1 MKTIR
6 DHLFA
11 KLLLSYVA
19 VIAMGAIVLVAAALL
34 MTPRVYQRHM
44 DIGGALI
51 QTTPGQPNI
60 MRNMMTERN
69 RSVSNFRAGLLDA
82 IGWSLLV
89 SGVAA
94 FGISIFFSRQILR
107 PLDKLNEIT
116 RQIANGDY
124 GHRLQVE
131 GGDEFARL
139 AANVNAM
146 SDKLQN
152 VEETRIRMIGDISH
166 ELRTPLTILGGY
178 VEGMADGVVA
188 PSRDNLDLMGRET
201 ARLTRLVGELQ
212 ELSRVES
219 GDSTFHKS
227 PIGLVSLVMEVCRQ
241 LQPLFVDKQVVLD
254 TQPLATQSELVVSA
268 NRDKLTQIFTNL
280 LANAL
285 QYSPAGSR
293 VLVRVIEQDKM
304 AIVDIIDQG
313 VGLQQDDVS
322 KVFERFYRVDRSR
335 ARNGSGSGIGLSIAR
350 ALARQHG
357 GEISASSA
365 GLGKGSTFRVSL
377 PIGSE

>member
-268 NRDKLTQIFTNL
+268 NTDKLTQIFTNL

-313 VGLQQDDVS
+313 VGLLQDDVS

>member
-227 PIGLVSLVMEVCRQ
+227 PIGLLSLVMEVCRQ

-268 NRDKLTQIFTNL
+268 NTDKLTQIFTNL

>member
-219 GDSTFHKS
+219 GDSTFHKR

-268 NRDKLTQIFTNL
+268 NTDKLTQIFTNL

>member
-268 NRDKLTQIFTNL
+268 NTDKLTQIFTNL

>member
-254 TQPLATQSELVVSA
+254 AQPLATQSELVVSA
-268 NRDKLTQIFTNL
+268 NTDKLTQIFTNL

-293 VLVRVIEQDKM
+293 VLLRVIEQDKM